1 MHGYELRK
9 RLNATLGAF
18 RAFSYGSL
26 YPCLKSLLAAGL
38 VSEQVDAPAV
48 LGKRSRIVYQLTA
61 EGKEHFATL
70 LDESGP
76 SAWDD
81 EGFGVHFAFFGRTD
95 AQTRLRILEGRRSR
109 LEERVDGFRAALE
122 SGADVVASMDC
133 DFSHDPSALPSLLAA
148 TAEADLV
155 IGSRYVEG
163 GAIRNWGVYRTRLS
177 ATANTF
183 VRALFRLPVHDCTS
197 GFRAYR
203 REVVEGIPWTRLHS
217 TGYSFL
223 VEILYWSARAGR
235 RVREVPIT
243 YVDRARGK
251 SKMGLR
257 QIVSGASNL
266 IKLRLELARGR

>member
-1 MHGYELRK
+1 MPTWNEAENLATVVARLREVAPDAQVLVVDDASTDGTG
-9 RLNATLGAF
+9 RIADDLA
-18 RAFSYGSL
+18 RA
-26 YPCLKSLLAAGL
+26 
-38 VSEQVDAPAV
+38 DPAV
-48 LGKRSRIVYQLTA
+48 RVLHRRGKKGYGESLT
-61 EGKEHFATL
+61 
-70 LDESGP
+70 
-76 SAWDD
+76 
-81 EGFGVHFAFFGRTD
+81 
-95 AQTRLRILEGRRSR
+95 
-109 LEERVDGFRAALE
+109 DGFRAALD

-203 REVVEGIPWTRLHS
+203 REVVEGIPWSRLHS

-223 VEILYWSARAGR
+223 VEILYWSARGGR
-235 RVREVPIT
+235 RVREVPIC

-251 SKMGLR
+251 SKMGVR
-257 QIVSGASNL
+257 QIVSGAGNL
-266 IKLRLELARGR
+266 IKLRLELVRGR